1 MGIVYVA
8 AAFLVVP
15 GLLLLFH
22 RLSRPPALHIGG
34 SDDPLPGQPGDDR
47 WPVHPARWEPPAEG
61 PQEPAG
67 WVIDGSVA
75 DEAERWLRTRR

>member
-1 MGIVYVA
+1 MGILYVA

-22 RLSRPPALHIGG
+22 RLSRPPAPPRPDQDLW
-34 SDDPLPGQPGDDR
+34 PL
-47 WPVHPARWEPPAEG
+47 HPARWEPPAEG

-67 WVIDGSVA
+67 WVIDGPWPENSVA